1 MKIYAIVTKNGTL
14 DEIKE
19 FVNPYKNHTL
29 SKKLVKTK
37 EEWIKKSKFKNFYK
51 IEKCFVSKNQFGFRK
66 FFIFFKKKIVNS
78 NPKINLLRQQ
88 SKQLLCK
95 QSNSLLC

>member
-14 DEIKE
+14 DEIKEFVIKE

-66 FFIFFKKKIVNS
+66 FFIFF
-78 NPKINLLRQQ
+78 
-88 SKQLLCK
+88 
-95 QSNSLLC
+95 

>member
-19 FVNPYKNHTL
+19 FVNPYKNHAL

-37 EEWIKKSKFKNFYK
+37 EKWIKNQNLK
-51 IEKCFVSKNQFGFRK
+51 IFIKLKKCFVSKNQFGFRK
-66 FFIFFKKKIVNS
+66 FFIFF
-78 NPKINLLRQQ
+78 
-88 SKQLLCK
+88 
-95 QSNSLLC
+95 